1 MFADME
7 QIFFELIRVAIGK
20 QVCLSHTPTAD
31 EWGKLYAMAKKQSL
45 VGICFAGVQELNAQR
60 QAPNSWGNEKGE
72 QLYLQWMGMAAKIQQ
87 RNDLVNRQCVEVQKK
102 LADAGIPSLILKGQ
116 GVACVYCEPLRGLRQ
131 SGDIDVLCLSYFEK
145 LEDWLR
151 TDNIAVNSVSFHHFD
166 VALYND
172 TDVELHFSVGH
183 LINRYAD
190 KEYQKFIQAESCA
203 AELHKLG
210 ADFTIKS
217 PSSVFN
223 LIYLLAHMQRHYF
236 SEGIGMRHVMDYYYV
251 LKTSTLSKEEK
262 TKIADLLKTL
272 MLYDFASA
280 VIWVIKYVTMD
291 LEFCDFIKEDG
302 RKGQFLLND
311 IMMGGNFGHYK
322 EKNHR
327 DLNDSHLV
335 RFAKS
340 MIHSLRF
347 AKYFPNE
354 TLWYPIDYTRMFIDN
369 YLMRHRCRHLIS

>member
-1 MFADME
+1 MTD
-7 QIFFELIRVAIGK
+7 INKLFFELIRVTIGNAD
-20 QVCLSHTPTAD
+20 CLSHTPTAT
-31 EWGKLYAMAKKQSL
+31 EWNELYAMAKKQSL
-45 VGICFAGVQELNAQR
+45 VGICFAGVQKLNAQR

-87 RNDLVNRQCVEVQKK
+87 RNDVVNRQCVEVQKK

-116 GVACVYCEPLRGLRQ
+116 GVASVYSEQLRWLRQ
-131 SGDIDVLCLSYFEK
+131 SGDIDVLCLSDFEE
-145 LEDWLR
+145 LMGW
-151 TDNIAVNSVSFHHFD
+151 INSEKGAIKNVSFHHFD
-166 VALYND
+166 AALYND

-236 SEGIGMRHVMDYYYV
+236 SEGIGMRHVMDYYYE

-262 TKIADLLKTL
+262 TKIADLLKSL
-272 MLYDFASA
+272 KLYDFATA
-280 VIWVIKYVTMD
+280 VLWVIKYVTMD
-291 LEFCDFIKEDG
+291 ENSCDFIQGDVE
-302 RKGQFLLND
+302 KGQFLLDD
-311 IMMGGNFGHYK
+311 IMMGGNFGRYN
-322 EKNHR
+322 EKKHR

-347 AKYFPNE
+347 AKHFPNE
-354 TLWYPIDYTRMFIDN
+354 TLWYPFDYIRMYMDN
-369 YLMRHRCRHLIS
+369 LLMRRRCRHLIS